1 MRGLTNFMGRFT
13 TIAAV
18 AGVVSY
24 FWKFDSYLTVLYC
37 CAGLCFLHSV
47 LNVAFGDQNNL
58 VTEGYTLVIGAVVA
72 FVFKLPLLSMLALF
86 ICFGELV
93 FTVFALLSFLRF
105 IIRIKQ

>member
-1 MRGLTNFMGRFT
+1 MRGLTNFLGRFT

-47 LNVAFGDQNNL
+47 LNVAFGDL
-58 VTEGYTLVIGAVVA
+58 VYLLWRTGFYCFCFTL
-72 FVFKLPLLSMLALF
+72 FFK
-86 ICFGELV
+86 IYY
-93 FTVFALLSFLRF
+93 
-105 IIRIKQ
+105 QD